1 MCTPSCTDVHK
12 QSVYATHTHWFLSI
26 QSKFKLPLS
35 SFVSMTW
42 SKKTANREIKN
53 FFHLF
58 FLYSYYFCRF
68 FSYIE
73 HTDDVLCAEDT
84 IKTVALRTTGNE
96 TRYEIPKKGAK
107 QNAKDQIDDIY
118 GYGLKEEKNVEP
130 SWRWRKIAF
139 TRARAVEKSHTQ
151 HKRRNNQNIRTISR
165 TNIRWK

>member
-96 TRYEIPKKGAK
+96 TRYEIPKKRSKTKCERPNRWYIWLWSERRKKRRAK
-107 QNAKDQIDDIY
+107 LKMTKNCFYTSASRWKVTHTAQ
-118 GYGLKEEKNVEP
+118 KEE
-130 SWRWRKIAF
+130 
-139 TRARAVEKSHTQ
+139 
-151 HKRRNNQNIRTISR
+151 
-165 TNIRWK
+165 